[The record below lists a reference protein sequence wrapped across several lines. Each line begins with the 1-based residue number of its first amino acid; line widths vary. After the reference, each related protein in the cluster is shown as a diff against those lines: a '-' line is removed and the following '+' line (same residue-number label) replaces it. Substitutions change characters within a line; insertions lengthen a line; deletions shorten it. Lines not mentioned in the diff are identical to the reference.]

1 MEDDFSI
8 SDMERRK
15 KELLSILSRDSG
27 NRDSIRKSAKDRT
40 DLEMDTRGSD
50 DENMSELKSES
61 VKGNNFCDS
70 SQNRSSTLR
79 EYSEDLEGFEFG
91 YWIDVFWEKRKV
103 VTTIT
108 LGVFMLAFLLSLIKT
123 PVYEARSKLLNRK
136 DRVEIVIQNH
146 RRPDFYTHDYSYLT
160 IKKMMTTL
168 PLLREVVEDLS
179 LDISPH
185 ELCSQVRVEADED
198 SDVVEIVVNQPKSDK
213 ASDIANQLARCFI
226 KKDKGLRRKLA
237 ENSYQYL
244 KTETDKVRD
253 QLEKIEEELVE
264 FSNRYG
270 VVDLTIE
277 TKLLLNRLAEL
288 EKNTEQAETELG
300 GCSARIRELRK
311 AWENQSERELL
322 RITDEK
328 PLQKELVRLE
338 IELADA
344 SSKFTEES
352 PAVGNLRE
360 NIAKIKGLIKQDL
373 EKKTQ
378 IRSYTLNATK
388 KKLFENIIITESE
401 KIAYMAKLKAL
412 KSAKADIE
420 ERIRTLPQLE
430 KQYALLKRKRDKAEE
445 MYNLLSKSA
454 EEARLASEKTTSN
467 FELIE
472 LSENAVK
479 ILPKTGLNCIL
490 GLIIGIALSLVTVI
504 LTEFNDKSLRTPS
517 QLKRY
522 LPFELIETLPLL
534 KARPQ
539 ELLDVRENEY
549 LMRKFQFIS
558 SSIYG
563 QETLMR

>member
-1 MEDDFSI
+1 M
-8 SDMERRK
+8 
-15 KELLSILSRDSG
+15 IL
-27 NRDSIRKSAKDRT
+27 
-40 DLEMDTRGSD
+40 
-50 DENMSELKSES
+50 
-61 VKGNNFCDS
+61 
-70 SQNRSSTLR
+70 
-79 EYSEDLEGFEFG
+79 
-91 YWIDVFWEKRKV
+91 
-103 VTTIT
+103 
-108 LGVFMLAFLLSLIKT
+108 
-123 PVYEARSKLLNRK
+123 
-136 DRVEIVIQNH
+136 
-146 RRPDFYTHDYSYLT
+146 
-160 IKKMMTTL
+160 
-168 PLLREVVEDLS
+168 
-179 LDISPH
+179 
-185 ELCSQVRVEADED
+185 
-198 SDVVEIVVNQPKSDK
+198 
-213 ASDIANQLARCFI
+213 
-226 KKDKGLRRKLA
+226 
-237 ENSYQYL
+237 
-244 KTETDKVRD
+244 
-253 QLEKIEEELVE
+253 
-264 FSNRYG
+264 
-270 VVDLTIE
+270 
-277 TKLLLNRLAEL
+277 RL
-288 EKNTEQAETELG
+288 
-300 GCSARIRELRK
+300 
-311 AWENQSERELL
+311 
-322 RITDEK
+322 
-328 PLQKELVRLE
+328 
-338 IELADA
+338 
-344 SSKFTEES
+344 
-352 PAVGNLRE
+352 E